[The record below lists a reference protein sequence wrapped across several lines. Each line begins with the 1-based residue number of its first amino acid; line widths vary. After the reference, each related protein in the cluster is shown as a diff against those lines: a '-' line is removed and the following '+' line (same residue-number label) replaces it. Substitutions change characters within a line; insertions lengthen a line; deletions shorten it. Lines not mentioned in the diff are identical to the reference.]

1 MNYQWF
7 QDINNLS
14 VSHPVL
20 DSFMIFL
27 SQKALYLYALVLLV
41 LWFTNDS
48 YKRLAIYSG
57 ITGILGLIANY
68 IITLLY
74 YEPRPFVSHHV
85 HLLFKHAA
93 DASFPSDH
101 TTGAFALS
109 FAVFLS
115 HKKLGSAML
124 AVAALTGLSRVW
136 TGQHYPFDVAGSIVV
151 AGIISILVYLL
162 SPVFD
167 PFVNV
172 ILRKYNQVQSTVKQ
186 AIWSK

>member
-20 DSFMIFL
+20 DGFMIFL
-27 SQKALYLYALVLLV
+27 SQKALYIYAIVLLV
-41 LWFTNDS
+41 FWMRDVS

-57 ITGILGLIANY
+57 ITGIVGLIVNY
-68 IITLLY
+68 IITLFY

-109 FAVFLS
+109 FAVFLT

-124 AVAALTGLSRVW
+124 AAAALTGLSRIWV
-136 TGQHYPFDVAGSIVV
+136 GQHYPLDVAGSIVV
-151 AGIISILVYLL
+151 AGIISILIYMM
-162 SPVFD
+162 SPVID
-167 PFVNV
+167 PFVKV
-172 ILRKYNQVQSTVKQ
+172 LIRKYTQVQHHVKH

>member
-20 DSFMIFL
+20 DGFMIFL
-27 SQKALYLYALVLLV
+27 SQKALYLYAIVLLV
-41 LWFTNDS
+41 LWLMNES
-48 YKRLAIYSG
+48 YKRSAIYSG
-57 ITGILGLIANY
+57 ITGILGLIVNY
-68 IITLLY
+68 IITLFY

-109 FAVFLS
+109 FAVFLT

-124 AVAALTGLSRVW
+124 AIAALTGLSRIWV
-136 TGQHYPFDVAGSIVV
+136 GQHYPFDVAGSIVV
-151 AGIISILVYLL
+151 GGIISILVYLM
-162 SPVFD
+162 SPVID
-167 PFVNV
+167 PFVKV
-172 ILRKYNQVQSTVKQ
+172 TLRKYNQVSHILKK